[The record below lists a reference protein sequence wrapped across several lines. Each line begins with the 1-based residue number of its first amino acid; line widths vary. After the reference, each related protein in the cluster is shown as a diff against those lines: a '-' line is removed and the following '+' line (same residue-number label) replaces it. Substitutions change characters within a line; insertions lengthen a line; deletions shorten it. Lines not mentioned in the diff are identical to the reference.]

1 MITNIQPTLDLR
13 DFAAV
18 LFDLDGTIWHEHL
31 PLPGAVSLVQRLQE
45 CGHPHGF
52 VSNSSASP
60 AGVVRRLA
68 AMGLTVSE
76 QVILTAAAAACD
88 YVLDTF
94 GQEARVF
101 NIANPSIDELL
112 SGRATLVKDD
122 CEDCDAVLA
131 AGLAHGCATPI
142 RLQKALQLLMGGAS
156 LIGLCADR
164 AYPTPRGF
172 EIGAGGVTAMLAYA
186 ADVPATYCGKP
197 EPWFFEDICHRLQV
211 SPHRCLLIGD
221 NLEADIAGARRVG
234 MTTILTL
241 TGLATPEA
249 VATAK
254 DKPHSVVGDLS
265 ELLF

>member
-1 MITNIQPTLDLR
+1 MITNSQSALDLR

-31 PLPGAVSLVQRLQE
+31 PLPGAVALVQRLQE
-45 CGHPHGF
+45 CDHPHGF

-60 AGVVRRLA
+60 ARVVRRLA
-68 AMGLTVSE
+68 DMGLNVTE
-76 QVILTAAAAACD
+76 QTILTAAAAACD

-94 GQEARVF
+94 DPGVRVF

-112 SGRATLVKDD
+112 SGRVTLMDD
-122 CEDCDAVLA
+122 ECKDCDAVLA
-131 AGLAHGCATPI
+131 SGLAHGCATPV
-142 RLQKALQLLMGGAS
+142 RLQKALQLLMRGAS

-197 EPWFFEDICHRLQV
+197 EPWFFENICHRLQV
-211 SPHRCLLIGD
+211 PPDRCLLIGD
-221 NLEADIAGARRVG
+221 NLEADIAGAHRVG

-249 VATAK
+249 VAKAT
-254 DKPHSVVGDLS
+254 DKPDAVVNDLS